1 MRYSKLGLA
10 ALFVLATSSAHA
22 QLVYSNDFS
31 ASAGSEWTN
40 NLISTS
46 NGEKFLATGS
56 NGSGNGTNTLSLTG
70 LPAHTAVTVG
80 FDLYIIQSWDGNGP
94 NGGGPDFWGLTENGN
109 PLLHTTFANFSGGN
123 TQDFVS
129 QANPNGGPAAARTG
143 QFDSNHLGFG
153 TGDFGDAT
161 YRFLYTFPDSAS
173 NMALA
178 FTSFQNQ
185 APGDEGWGLDN
196 VTVTLTPAAA
206 ATPEPGSVALVA
218 GLGLSGSVLAL
229 RRRKRKSA

>member
-10 ALFVLATSSAHA
+10 ALFVFVTPSVVHA
-22 QLVYSNDFS
+22 QVVYSNNFS

-46 NGEKFLATGS
+46 NGENFLATAS
-56 NGSGNGTNTLSLTG
+56 NGSGNGTNTLTLSS

-94 NGGGPDFWGLTENGN
+94 NGGGPDFWGLTENSN
-109 PLLHTTFANFSGGN
+109 PLLLTTFANFTGGN

-129 QANPNGGPAAARTG
+129 QANPNGGPAAPRTG

-161 YRFLYTFPDSAS
+161 YRFLYTFPDTAS
-173 NMALA
+173 NLALA
-178 FTSFQNQ
+178 FTSLQNQ
-185 APGDEGWGLDN
+185 PPGDEGWGLDN
-196 VTVTLTPAAA
+196 VTVTLTPAAT
-206 ATPEPGSVALVA
+206 ATPEPGSIALMA
-218 GLGLSGSVLAL
+218 GLSGAVIAL